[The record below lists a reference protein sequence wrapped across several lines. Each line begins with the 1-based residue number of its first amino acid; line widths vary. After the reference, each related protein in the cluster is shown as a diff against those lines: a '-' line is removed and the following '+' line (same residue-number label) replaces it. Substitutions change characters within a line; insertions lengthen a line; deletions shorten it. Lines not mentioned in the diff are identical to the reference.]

1 MRFRKPGRN
10 WEHLNEFLV
19 FFKRYIYNDHLE
31 SCRHGQTIWPN
42 SKCGR
47 MTYCTDSERG
57 HILKSHDIYMLFPSY
72 PRFQAGIHLKE
83 RQPGLPITNAG
94 NGTFFS
100 SSPQVVG
107 GDPSEQ
113 TQDGFPIT
121 NVGNDDDGEGF
132 RINNVGR

>member
-1 MRFRKPGRN
+1 MIIWRAVAVAKISGRFQNAAECPVVRIVEG
-10 WEHLNEFLV
+10 
-19 FFKRYIYNDHLE
+19 
-31 SCRHGQTIWPN
+31 
-42 SKCGR
+42 
-47 MTYCTDSERG
+47 G

-107 GDPSEQ
+107 GDLSEQ